1 MAIVY
6 DQLLNWPFETVEASY
21 TEKDTILYALGV
33 GFGADPI
40 DEGQLRFIFEEREL
54 AALPTMAAV
63 LGKPGFW
70 LRDPATGVN
79 WKKVVHGEQGI
90 ELHKPLPTAGTILA
104 QTRVTEIIDKGIGR
118 SALICTQRELS
129 DKVTGESLAT
139 LSSTTIAR
147 SDGGFGGPSV
157 PQPQPH
163 ALPERNP
170 DTSCNLPTVSQ
181 AALIYRLSGD
191 LNPLHA
197 DPIIAQEAGFDAP
210 ILHGLCTLGVAGH
223 ALLKTYCDYDSARF
237 KAINVRFSAPVYPGE
252 TIQKDMWRDGGVISF
267 RSTVPER
274 DVIVLNN
281 GRAEIDL

>member
-6 DQLLNWPFETVEASY
+6 DQLLNWPFEAVETSY

-33 GFGADPI
+33 GFGADPL

-70 LRDPATGVN
+70 LRDQATGVN

-90 ELHKPLPTAGTILA
+90 ELHKPLPTSGTVLA
-104 QTRVTEIIDKGIGR
+104 QTRVTEIIDKGMGR

-147 SDGGFGGPSV
+147 NDGGFDGPSV

-252 TIQKDMWRDGGVISF
+252 TIQTDMWRDGGVISF

-274 DVIVLNN
+274 NATVLNN